1 MSNYF
6 RFIFEERRTLSFGVA
21 FTFFSSF
28 GQTFLVS
35 LFVPYFLEDF
45 ELSNASFGA
54 IYSGA
59 TLISAALLPYMG
71 QWIDRV
77 SLRRYSFFVATGLL
91 LGCIF
96 IISSWHIALLF
107 VGIVF
112 IRLNGQGLSAHTAET
127 AMARFYEG
135 RRGKALSVASL
146 GYPLGEALLPI
157 AIATILTVM
166 HWRMTW
172 GLIAILISVVLYPLI
187 YLLIGRNSA
196 GRSNPSKSE
205 KAPENARESYSI
217 IFSDRRIWFLI
228 PAVLMP
234 PFWATGLFLYQI
246 SIADELGWTAALI
259 ASAFVAYAILRV
271 VGAIFIGPLIDRFSA
286 QVLFPFFLLPMILGI
301 LVPIFYSPNWVAFL
315 YLGMIGVTMGAGGN
329 IKSALWAE
337 LFGSSM
343 IGTVRSLFTAI
354 MATSTALSPFI
365 IGWLLDQNVAFEYV
379 LAAGVITSVISSI
392 LALRIHP
399 RFQPKPS

>member
-286 QVLFPFFLLPMILGI
+286 QALFPFFLLPMILGI